1 MCVSGPQY
9 RQEGFA
15 GVAGADYMSNMDL
28 PPSSSEDESGEES
41 ENTDVQS
48 NEHTRSQQQTSSSDQ
63 HVSRSSS
70 SRKNRLESSHT
81 ADEQYSQSNL
91 VEAVSDTEEDKE
103 ASDEDVASMSTLQQA
118 HAQQTMVREEA
129 GHAAKADAESV
140 ENITDG
146 LQQCHAS

>member
-1 MCVSGPQY
+1 MSGPQY

-28 PPSSSEDESGEES
+28 PPSSSEDESGEEF

-70 SRKNRLESSHT
+70 SRKNSFESGHT
-81 ADEQYSQSNL
+81 ADKQYSESNL
-91 VEAVSDTEEDKE
+91 EAVSDTEEDKE
-103 ASDEDVASMSTLQQA
+103 ASDEDVASLSTLQQA
-118 HAQQTMVREEA
+118 HAQQTMVREEP
-129 GHAAKADAESV
+129 GHAAKAHAKSV

-146 LQQCHAS
+146 LEQCHAS